1 MNDSH
6 DLQVLIDSHIPLI
19 SVETR
24 EEQRAFQLIE
34 QLALRKFWPLFTWS
48 VTEGIRRHD
57 GRRERVPETTDPE
70 KAMRHIEATP
80 QNGVFVLFD
89 FHPYLENPIIV
100 RLIKSTAQSYAR
112 TARTL
117 IFISHRVPLPSELQ
131 SESANFELALPGIEA
146 VRNLVKE
153 EADLWTRRNAG
164 TKVKA
169 DREAYEL
176 LIQHTASMS
185 LEDARRLIR
194 QAIQDDDAITMD
206 DIARVLKIKQQKL
219 GQEKL
224 LEVELD
230 VAKLADIGGLAN
242 LKRWLAVR
250 REVFLGTTG
259 DLPPPKGILLLGV
272 QGGGKSLAARA
283 VAGAWGLPLLRLDFG
298 TLYNKFYGETERNLR
313 EALKA
318 AEAMA
323 PCVLWMDEVEKGVA
337 SDKSDDGVSRRVL
350 GTLLTWLAERKLK
363 VFVVA
368 TANDISILPPELLRK
383 GRLDEIFF
391 VDLPDAPTRGEIFD
405 IHLKRRGQKPEGLDL
420 AALGQATDGF
430 SGAEIEQ
437 VVVAA
442 LYQAHTT
449 KRALTQNDLLAE
461 TRVTKPLSVV
471 MAEKMAEL
479 RAWAAGRTVMAN

>member
-1 MNDSH
+1 MNDSR
-6 DLQVLIDSHIPLI
+6 DLQVLIESHIPLI
-19 SVETR
+19 SIETR

-34 QLALRKFWPLFTWS
+34 RLAVRKAWPLFTWS

-57 GRRERVPETTDPE
+57 SRRDGIPDTTDPE

-89 FHPYLENPIIV
+89 FHPYLENPVIV
-100 RLIKSTAQSYAR
+100 RLIKSTAQGYSR

-117 IFISHRVPLPSELQ
+117 IFVSHKVPLPPELQ
-131 SESANFELALPGIEA
+131 SASASFELALPGTDA
-146 VRNLVKE
+146 VRNLLKE
-153 EADLWTRRNAG
+153 EADMWTRRNPG
-164 TKVKA
+164 TKIKA
-169 DREAYEL
+169 EREAYEL
-176 LIQHTASMS
+176 LVQHLAGMS

-194 QAIQDDDAITMD
+194 HAIQDDDAITMS
-206 DIARVLKIKQQKL
+206 DIERVLKIKQQKL

-230 VAKLADIGGLAN
+230 VAKLADIGGLSN

-250 REVFLGTTG
+250 REVFLS
-259 DLPPPKGILLLGV
+259 DAANLPPPKGILLLGV

-313 EALKA
+313 EALKT

-350 GTLLTWLAERKLK
+350 GTLLTWLAERKSK

-391 VDLPDAPTRGEIFD
+391 VDLPDASSRGEVFA
-405 IHLKRRGQKPEGLDL
+405 IHLKRRGQTLEAFDL
-420 AALGQATDGF
+420 NRLAQAADGF

-437 VVVAA
+437 AVVAA
-442 LYQAHTT
+442 LYQAHTA
-449 KRALTQNDLLAE
+449 KRLLTQDDLLAE
-461 TRVTKPLSVV
+461 MRLTKPLSVV

-479 RAWAAGRTVMAN
+479 RTWAAGRTVMAN